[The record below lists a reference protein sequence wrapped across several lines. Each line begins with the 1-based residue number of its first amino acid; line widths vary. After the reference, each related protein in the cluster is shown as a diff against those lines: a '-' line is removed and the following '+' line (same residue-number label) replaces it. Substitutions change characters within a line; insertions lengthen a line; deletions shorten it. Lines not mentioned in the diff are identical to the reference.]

1 LSKEEENELNYLQS
15 VVQAYYSNPEEL
27 TQELLEMKGDLTARY
42 TNNEIK
48 KETREKLFTVIGD
61 LMNTHPAEL
70 EHIAHN
76 DVYFGL
82 SATLD
87 TDERMA
93 LLNEKI
99 TMNQASLDPFEEE
112 SMAVETLP
120 SADIKGVMSD
130 DGYEYLELPA
140 SSGNWFIRNKAS
152 GSWEPWTQ

>member
-1 LSKEEENELNYLQS
+1 
-15 VVQAYYSNPEEL
+15 
-27 TQELLEMKGDLTARY
+27 
-42 TNNEIK
+42 
-48 KETREKLFTVIGD
+48 
-61 LMNTHPAEL
+61 L

-99 TMNQASLDPFEEE
+99 SMNQASLDPLEEE
-112 SMAVETLP
+112 SMPAETVP

-140 SSGNWFIRNKAS
+140 SSGNWYIRDKAS
-152 GSWEPWTQ
+152 GEWEPWTQ